1 MSPGKR
7 ERMNELCTRIQRE
20 QDQSELT
27 RLLREL
33 SELLGTKEQDL
44 ADDRTEDRMF

>member
-1 MSPGKR
+1 
-7 ERMNELCTRIQRE
+7 MNQLCTRIQRE

-33 SELLGTKEQDL
+33 SELLGAREQDF
-44 ADDRTEDRMF
+44 ADDQSEERML